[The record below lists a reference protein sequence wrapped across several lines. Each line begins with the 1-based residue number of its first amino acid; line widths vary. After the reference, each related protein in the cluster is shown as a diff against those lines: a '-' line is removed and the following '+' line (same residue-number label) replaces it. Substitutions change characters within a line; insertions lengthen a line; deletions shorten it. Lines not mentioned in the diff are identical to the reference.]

1 MIDDVSK
8 RLFESAIA
16 DMGTFESGMCVL
28 LLPCL
33 FDGEIIRNNSP
44 RDEPIDNGKEARLDR
59 GQLLPC
65 ASVSA
70 NASGVLFSRRPF
82 RNPTFP
88 QTPSSTLITTLHSSG
103 DTIAVMSS
111 PAQRRSQRTPTSAT
125 PRRSGRGASNS
136 QIPSSSPAPAGPDE
150 QLHSEASQAS
160 QRGPQA
166 TPRNQRLQSASTQS
180 PLFFR
185 SSPVNASGSGAA
197 AAPESDDGGATPRA
211 SGMTMGGKATRELQ
225 VRSELI
231 AIESSPIRYASSSSP
246 GRARRAQND
255 NLGSSSSALF
265 VRGPESAARN
275 RRSDLNSDVLG
286 PSSTGR
292 RRRLF
297 VDENGM
303 AVHDAS
309 DAPTFSNMNPDT
321 SDADVLGGNSSRVI
335 WGTNVSLVD
344 SMNAM
349 KDFLFNFQRKYRMIQ
364 DGELEEGASL
374 PADDPA
380 LAKEYVDVMKAML
393 ELGVTPL
400 NLDARNLKAYPS
412 TRKLWHQLQAFPNEI
427 IPLMDV
433 AVKDVMIELAEKRM
447 AEMRVQHSQAQRAPQ
462 ARGRDSSSLPPMLSS
477 DAPTPGAPSPASAGL
492 DIPDLIKEVDQKTY
506 RVRPFGL
513 DQTTNLRELNPGD
526 MDKLVSVKGLVIRTT
541 PIIPDMKDGKYEI
554 FVRVLSLTC

>member
-1 MIDDVSK
+1 
-8 RLFESAIA
+8 
-16 DMGTFESGMCVL
+16 
-28 LLPCL
+28 
-33 FDGEIIRNNSP
+33 
-44 RDEPIDNGKEARLDR
+44 
-59 GQLLPC
+59 
-65 ASVSA
+65 
-70 NASGVLFSRRPF
+70 
-82 RNPTFP
+82 
-88 QTPSSTLITTLHSSG
+88 
-103 DTIAVMSS
+103 
-111 PAQRRSQRTPTSAT
+111 
-125 PRRSGRGASNS
+125 
-136 QIPSSSPAPAGPDE
+136 
-150 QLHSEASQAS
+150 
-160 QRGPQA
+160 
-166 TPRNQRLQSASTQS
+166 
-180 PLFFR
+180 
-185 SSPVNASGSGAA
+185 
-197 AAPESDDGGATPRA
+197 
-211 SGMTMGGKATRELQ
+211 
-225 VRSELI
+225 
-231 AIESSPIRYASSSSP
+231 
-246 GRARRAQND
+246 
-255 NLGSSSSALF
+255 
-265 VRGPESAARN
+265 
-275 RRSDLNSDVLG
+275 
-286 PSSTGR
+286 
-292 RRRLF
+292 

-374 PADDPA
+374 PVEDPA
-380 LAKEYVDVMKAML
+380 MAKEYVEVMKAML

-400 NLDARNLKAYPS
+400 NLDARNLKAYPP

-477 DAPTPGAPSPASAGL
+477 DAPTPGAPSPAVAGL

-541 PIIPDMKDGKYEI
+541 PIIPDMKDGETMCSRCK
-554 FVRVLSLTC
+554 RPR